1 MTRKLKNYIT
11 KKEIGINSGRHFLK
25 HMIDGILRNHIA
37 NLWSLR
43 GFDLATPQH
52 AKVFASFGEKIG
64 LSQPQV

>member
-1 MTRKLKNYIT
+1 
-11 KKEIGINSGRHFLK
+11 
-25 HMIDGILRNHIA
+25 MIDGILRNHIA

-52 AKVFASFGEKIG
+52 AKVFASFREKIG

>member
-25 HMIDGILRNHIA
+25 HMIDVILRNHIA
-37 NLWSLR
+37 NLWSWR

-52 AKVFASFGEKIG
+52 AEVFASFREKIG
-64 LSQPQV
+64 PGQPQV